1 MWREGVQ
8 KPVESFKPSSASSSP
23 VSRLIAPSKLSEL
36 IGLIYQCALEPG
48 LWSRAMQEICDEL
61 AFRTGVISVLN
72 LPGGEPILAATTG
85 FAEPWLDRVFYYAG
99 ELVDLW
105 GGDAT
110 IRNLPLDEPA
120 VLSVVNPAAIAQERP
135 HPFHEAFNRPQGFVD
150 ALAIGLTRDDG
161 SIGTIGFNRHADA
174 GLIGPREV
182 EVMRLLLPHLQRAAT
197 ISRVLEARSIA
208 VRQFSAVLDGLAVPV
223 AVVGADLGLRY
234 SNPALDA
241 ILAGSGRNLDLVD
254 GQLRFRFAPAQK
266 MLVATLR
273 QAQVEGRLPGEA
285 AFGLPIGAS
294 TDTARSLHV
303 LPLPPGSADGP
314 LFAIVLAPLSLAL
327 ESAGPMVASV
337 FGLTR
342 AEQRVFEEIAAGQSV
357 EQAAERLG
365 IAVSTIRTHLLRLF
379 AKTETSRQSDLVTLA
394 ATFLPMTRR

>member
-1 MWREGVQ
+1 MW
-8 KPVESFKPSSASSSP
+8 P
-23 VSRLIAPSKLSEL
+23 
-36 IGLIYQCALEPG
+36 
-48 LWSRAMQEICDEL
+48 RAMQEICDEL
-61 AFRTGVISVLN
+61 AFRTGVISVLS

-85 FAEPWLDRVFYYAG
+85 FEEPWLDRVFYYTS

-105 GGDAT
+105 GGDAV
-110 IRNLPLDEPA
+110 IRSLPLDEPA
-120 VLSVVNPAAIAQERP
+120 VLSAVNPAAIADEHP

-174 GLIGPREV
+174 GLVGPREI
-182 EVMRLLLPHLQRAAT
+182 EIMQLLLPHLQRAAT

-208 VRQFSAVLDGLAVPV
+208 ARQFSAVLDGLTAPI
-223 AVVGADLGLRY
+223 AVVGTDLDLKY
-234 SNPALDA
+234 ANPALNGV
-241 ILAGSGRNLDLVD
+241 LTLSERNLDLVD
-254 GQLRFRFAPAQK
+254 GQLRLRFAPAQK
-266 MLVATLR
+266 MLTAALR
-273 QAQVEGRLPGEA
+273 QAETAGYLPGAA

-294 TDTARSLHV
+294 TDSVRSLHI
-303 LPLPPGSADGP
+303 LPLPPSAADGP

-357 EQAAERLG
+357 EQVADQLG
-365 IAVSTIRTHLLRLF
+365 VAISTVRTHLLRLF
-379 AKTETSRQSDLVTLA
+379 AKTETSRQAELVTLA
-394 ATFLPMTRR
+394 ASFLPMTRP